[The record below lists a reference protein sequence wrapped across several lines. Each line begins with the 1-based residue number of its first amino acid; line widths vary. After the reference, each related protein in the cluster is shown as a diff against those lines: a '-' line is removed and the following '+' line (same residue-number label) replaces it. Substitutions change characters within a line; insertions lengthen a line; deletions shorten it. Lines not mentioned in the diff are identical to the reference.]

1 MTLGTVM
8 LSAGRIIVEGDSYNF
23 TDDVVRGSIKNHME
37 VEVDMVNG
45 KITAIYGPEVR
56 TKKQKEEMNTKDE
69 EQNNKN
75 SGEKRRKR
83 NGEKQNRR
91 RKIKSNERARIEKVI
106 S

>member
-45 KITAIYGPEVR
+45 KITAIYGPDVGLKN
-56 TKKQKEEMNTKDE
+56 KKKK
-69 EQNNKN
+69 K
-75 SGEKRRKR
+75 
-83 NGEKQNRR
+83 
-91 RKIKSNERARIEKVI
+91 
-106 S
+106 

>member
-45 KITAIYGPEVR
+45 KITAIFGPDVKV
-56 TKKQKEEMNTKDE
+56 KKQKEEMKSSDTKELLTE
-69 EQNNKN
+69 EN
-75 SGEKRRKR
+75 
-83 NGEKQNRR
+83 
-91 RKIKSNERARIEKVI
+91 
-106 S
+106 